1 MHRFLGN
8 HLGNFVMARKPS
20 DSSLAKAQISLEA
33 LLLFAIFLSMLA
45 IVLAASSQI
54 RGMAQNR
61 EDRSVSQQAFNDFSS
76 KLERACALGN
86 GNVRVFTTPGGE
98 AELSQEANGTIL
110 FSMLNVSFSAD
121 IPCQIGSMPPAPS
134 NTFTI
139 ENKDGTIWVS

>member
-1 MHRFLGN
+1 
-8 HLGNFVMARKPS
+8 MARKPRGFS
-20 DSSLAKAQISLEA
+20 VAKAQISLEA

-61 EDRSVSQQAFNDFSS
+61 EDRAVSQQAFNDFST
-76 KLERACALGN
+76 KLSRACALGN

-98 AELSQEANGTIL
+98 ADLSQDSSGAIL
-110 FSMLNVSFSAD
+110 FSMLNVSFSAG
-121 IPCQIGSMPPAPS
+121 IPCQIGGMPSAPS

-139 ENKDGTIWVS
+139 ENKDGTIWIS